1 MNKSVGTTFQE
12 WEIKNLGEIEKFD
25 EDFIFNCMGY
35 EGKKVFK
42 DEFWKP
48 WKGHLIHF

>member
-1 MNKSVGTTFQE
+1 
-12 WEIKNLGEIEKFD
+12 
-25 EDFIFNCMGY
+25 MGY

-48 WKGHLIHF
+48 WKGHLIHFQKPKGKDYFLSCLMENGKTVTTYPWRNS